1 MIFLFCTYMENGEY
15 KQSKLANLRMSMSMS
30 MQPTKMHIDFQS
42 EDSRHQCHIITA
54 NEKDESLTHG
64 S

>member
-1 MIFLFCTYMENGEY
+1 MENGEY
-15 KQSKLANLRMSMSMS
+15 KQSKLANLRMSMK
-30 MQPTKMHIDFQS
+30 PTKMHIDFQS